1 MAIGIKILKN
11 KPKLNSNGQYRFDV
25 DGAVET
31 NLSISG
37 DFNSKFLDDDLYTI
51 NLKNQINDDILKN
64 TWDLYQETDLKL
76 SVKVRN
82 AGVSGDVKSIK
93 FKVSLFDDGHPDF
106 VQGYPFLSDDYNSAG
121 GYCEGDVDTGDVDSD
136 GNTIFGPGPVTCTDT
151 MWYNHYKN
159 ISQNNDYKIYDKSY
173 DQQSDNWNPEPLI
186 NDSLILSNFWDDTAT
201 TEYNDDFS
209 SNSYGG
215 YKIENLKYETSDYVD
230 IGHGDTNNFY
240 VVVYM
245 QGHKDLLIG
254 TDRRDSR
261 IQVFRFRK
269 RDFKFELDDAGVV
282 QSCFSS
288 DPSTDLNCEEDSS
301 SSGTYHQKRTSSYL
315 INKSYN
321 NSSRYQGQEGG
332 GYGAESPAFKCTQVK
347 MEITQPYATL
357 DETRIPNEYKNTLK
371 FPKSLNSD
379 SYERFFELSPE
390 RLINFSNLD
399 GSDMSIDFYAISGV
413 TTSTKDL
420 QQYYHDNDEKFT
432 TSAPGIINF
441 NFSVENIN
449 RTPIDNDDLGFAY
462 FIIDWNDD
470 NKKYQKWEDV
480 LSNIP
485 QTYSELYI
493 KQQQDNLFILRGV
506 NQGGNFS
513 DFSEIGTLE
522 HFYRTSGLK
531 TIKSVILS
539 YGKDASGRIQSI
551 RWKLVTTRIYL
562 NENRVTKEDFSELG
576 TLGFTTIPWPQTSP
590 IISGISKLSKYY
602 DSVENVLYNNRFA
615 DDELLSETTVYNA
628 LINDEL
634 GDYVGDVDIEQ
645 TRFFKGARDM
655 DQLLMIESVAY
666 NPYDNYEH
674 WDGENNFYPD
684 FDESCVGLIFISD
697 SSNTALKQN
706 CLIELNMGDIEN
718 GDNIIDTSG
727 NKNMGILIG
736 DYSITKES
744 TLVPLTRDSNMKLP
758 EIDNEDKAI

>member
-1 MAIGIKILKN
+1 M
-11 KPKLNSNGQYRFDV
+11 
-25 DGAVET
+25 
-31 NLSISG
+31 
-37 DFNSKFLDDDLYTI
+37 
-51 NLKNQINDDILKN
+51 
-64 TWDLYQETDLKL
+64 
-76 SVKVRN
+76 
-82 AGVSGDVKSIK
+82 
-93 FKVSLFDDGHPDF
+93 
-106 VQGYPFLSDDYNSAG
+106 
-121 GYCEGDVDTGDVDSD
+121 
-136 GNTIFGPGPVTCTDT
+136 
-151 MWYNHYKN
+151 
-159 ISQNNDYKIYDKSY
+159 
-173 DQQSDNWNPEPLI
+173 
-186 NDSLILSNFWDDTAT
+186 
-201 TEYNDDFS
+201 
-209 SNSYGG
+209 
-215 YKIENLKYETSDYVD
+215 
-230 IGHGDTNNFY
+230 
-240 VVVYM
+240 
-245 QGHKDLLIG
+245 
-254 TDRRDSR
+254 
-261 IQVFRFRK
+261 
-269 RDFKFELDDAGVV
+269 
-282 QSCFSS
+282 
-288 DPSTDLNCEEDSS
+288 
-301 SSGTYHQKRTSSYL
+301 

-321 NSSRYQGQEGG
+321 NSSRYQGDEGG
-332 GYGAESPAFKCTQVK
+332 GHGAESPAFKCTQVK

-506 NQGGNFS
+506 DQGGNFS

-615 DDELLSETTVYNA
+615 DDELLSETKVYNA
-628 LINDEL
+628 LLNDEL
-634 GDYVGDVDIEQ
+634 GDYVGDVDLEQ
-645 TRFFKGARDM
+645 TRFLQRY
-655 DQLLMIESVAY
+655 I
-666 NPYDNYEH
+666 
-674 WDGENNFYPD
+674 
-684 FDESCVGLIFISD
+684 
-697 SSNTALKQN
+697 
-706 CLIELNMGDIEN
+706 
-718 GDNIIDTSG
+718 
-727 NKNMGILIG
+727 
-736 DYSITKES
+736 
-744 TLVPLTRDSNMKLP
+744 
-758 EIDNEDKAI
+758 